1 MVFFY
6 WQEQIIVNNYKQLK
20 AAVMT
25 EHTDKSLILKS
36 FLNSEKSHQ
45 INCISVQKKILLR
58 PYGCG
63 KTFVYILYTKVRIEY
78 GNIIANAF
86 WTFGRHCIVSIHAEV
101 HTHIR
106 FMFRVRYKVFLEIPM
121 LRIFFFGKLNAP
133 AQLPHT

>member
-45 INCISVQKKILLR
+45 TNCISVQKKILLR
-58 PYGCG
+58 
-63 KTFVYILYTKVRIEY
+63 VR
-78 GNIIANAF
+78 
-86 WTFGRHCIVSIHAEV
+86 
-101 HTHIR
+101 
-106 FMFRVRYKVFLEIPM
+106 
-121 LRIFFFGKLNAP
+121 
-133 AQLPHT
+133 